1 MPVLPALLLWTTVAA
16 AAPGPCPDDAGFR
29 GRVAAARAAPV
40 PGESLDAL
48 ALSLAACLGH
58 PDPALRDGLAYESLA
73 AWLRADALSAPA
85 RVALRERLL
94 ADLVAPDPDGFRRPF
109 AAIVLAEVARTDR
122 VSPWM
127 APADRDR
134 LVQAAADYLAGVRD
148 YRGFTD
154 GEGWRHG
161 VAHGADLAMQLA
173 LNPAL
178 DRAALDR
185 LLDAIAVQVA
195 PAGAPPYV
203 HGEPERLARPVVFI
217 LARGLH
223 GPADWQAWLAR
234 AAAPAPMADWSEAWR
249 SEAGLARRHDLRA
262 FLLALH
268 AALGPDGAGLPDY
281 LPAVSAALRAT
292 D

>member
-1 MPVLPALLLWTTVAA
+1 MPVLPGLLLWTAVAA
-16 AAPGPCPDDAGFR
+16 AAPGDCPGDAGFR
-29 GRVAAARAAPV
+29 ERAAAARAAPV
-40 PGESLDAL
+40 PGEALDAL
-48 ALSLAACLGH
+48 ALSLAACLGD

-94 ADLVAPDPDGFRRPF
+94 ADLAAPDPAGFRRPF
-109 AAIVLAEVARTDR
+109 AGIVLAEVARTDR

-127 APADRDR
+127 SPEDRER
-134 LVQAAADYLAGVRD
+134 LVQAAAAYLAGVRD

-154 GEGWRHG
+154 REGWRHG
-161 VAHGADLAMQLA
+161 VAHGADLVMQLA

-185 LLDAIAVQVA
+185 LLEAIAVQVA

-217 LARGLH
+217 LSRGLH
-223 GPADWQAWLAR
+223 DEAEWRAWLAR
-234 AAAPAPMADWSEAWR
+234 ATAPAPMTDWSEAWR
-249 SEAGLARRHDLRA
+249 SEAGLARRHDVRA

-268 AALGPDGAGLPDY
+268 AALGADGANLPAF